1 MRGSVVQ
8 KPAKTGRWF
17 VVVDLERD
25 PGTGARRQKWHSGF
39 RTKREAERGLARIL
53 SERDEGRYI
62 EPAKMTFGTYLVEHW
77 LPAIESSIRPSTFS
91 GYRGHVELYLRP
103 RIGAVQLQ
111 QITPDHLSRLYRDLQ
126 KGGGRD
132 GRPLSPTTVR
142 RVHATVHRA
151 LKDAVRW
158 GHLRSN
164 PAAVAVKPRQ
174 PAVGSA
180 EVTTWTAVEV
190 RTFLEHVRDDR
201 LFALWRL
208 AATTGMRRGEL
219 LGLRWADVNLDAH
232 RVSVRQTLTV
242 VDGEVAFGEPKTR
255 RGKRNIALDA
265 DTAQALRG
273 WKVRQDEE
281 RATFGT
287 AIRRTGLVFTQ
298 HDGSLINPNLV
309 SAWFAREAARA
320 EVPPIRFHDL
330 RHTHASLAL
339 QAGIPAK
346 VVSERLGH
354 ATVAFTL
361 DVYSHVIP
369 GLQEE
374 AATAIAA
381 LID

>member
-8 KPAKTGRWF
+8 KPSKTGPWY

-25 PGTGARRQKWHSGF
+25 PGTGRRRQKWHSGF

-53 SERDEGRYI
+53 AERDEGTYV
-62 EPAKMTFGTYLVEHW
+62 EPAKMTFGSYLTEHW
-77 LPAIESSIRPSTFS
+77 LPAIESSIRPSTFN

-103 RIGAVQLQ
+103 QLGALQLQ
-111 QITPDHLSRLYRDLQ
+111 QITPDHLSRFYRDLQ
-126 KGGGRD
+126 KGGGRG
-132 GRPLSPTTVR
+132 GRTLSPTTVR

-158 GHLRSN
+158 GHLRAN

-174 PAVGSA
+174 PGAGSA
-180 EVTTWTAVEV
+180 DITTWTAAELK
-190 RTFLEHVRDDR
+190 TFLAHVSGDR

-219 LGLRWADVNLDAH
+219 LGLRWTDVNMDAR

-242 VDGEVAFGEPKTR
+242 VDREITFGEPKTR
-255 RGKRNIALDA
+255 RGKRNVALDVETA
-265 DTAQALRG
+265 DALRS
-273 WKVRQDEE
+273 WKRMQDEE
-281 RATFGT
+281 RGAWGT
-287 AIRRTGLVFTQ
+287 AWQRTGLVFSRE
-298 HDGSLINPNLV
+298 DGTLVNPNLV
-309 SAWFAREAARA
+309 SAWFGRAATA
-320 EVPPIRFHDL
+320 ADVPTIRFHDL

-381 LID
+381 LIN